1 MKSIKLIFTTMI
13 LGIFVAVSA
22 NAQSTETKSDEKT
35 ETKVEKKECK
45 KGKKACCKKEGAKC
59 EHAKGEKCDH
69 AKAEGAKACPH
80 GHGKAS
86 TDAKSEDKAEQADDE
101 ELAPKGVKTRKIAI
115 TEEGIPAS
123 TKTSSKTAKPG
134 TPK

>member
-1 MKSIKLIFTTMI
+1 MI

-45 KGKKACCKKEGAKC
+45 KGKKACCKKGEKC

-69 AKAEGAKACPH
+69 AKDAKCDHSKAEGAKACPH

-86 TDAKSEDKAEQADDE
+86 TDAKSEEKAEEADDE

-123 TKTSSKTAKPG
+123 TKTNTKSTAKPG